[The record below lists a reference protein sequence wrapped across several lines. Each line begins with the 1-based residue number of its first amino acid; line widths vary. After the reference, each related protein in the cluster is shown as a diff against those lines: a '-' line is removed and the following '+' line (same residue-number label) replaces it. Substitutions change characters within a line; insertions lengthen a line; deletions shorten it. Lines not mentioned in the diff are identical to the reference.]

1 MRWFFV
7 AVASLA
13 VLGGILTLGAL
24 NLRRPQARLEAP
36 PSPDFDAVGML
47 ERFKAGLRIQ
57 TISYQPGSG
66 SDDSSF
72 ADFRSHLAQAY
83 PMTHEGLELERVSGH
98 TLLFRWPGSDPGLP
112 ATVLMAHQDVV
123 PVDPGSESQWVHP
136 PFGAVVEDGFIWARG
151 TLDDKLGLFSVLEAV
166 EVLLRDGFEP
176 RRTLYL
182 VFGHDEELGGPL
194 GASQVALLFA
204 SRGVEVG
211 LVLDEGGAITEGQV
225 PGVDQPVALVGV
237 AEKGYATLLLEV
249 TAAGG
254 HSSTPPAQTAIGILS
269 LAIGRLEAEPF
280 ESSLG
285 EVGRAFFEQG
295 LGPASSFGLQLVYG
309 NLWLFEPLLTA
320 FLQGVPSTAAM
331 VRTTTAA
338 TMIEAGTKENVLPTR
353 ATALVNFRILPG
365 ESLASVMNEVRRI
378 ISDDRVQVK
387 AIGHS
392 REPSESSSLDSVAW
406 DTLDRTI
413 REIFPRA
420 VVTPYLVLGGTDS
433 RYFRALCDCVYR
445 FLPVRL
451 GSDSMS
457 LIHGTNERV
466 PVASLSEAFRFYHRL
481 IINADAASL

>member
-1 MRWFFV
+1 MRGFFV

-24 NLRRPQARLEAP
+24 NLRRPQAWLEAP
-36 PSPDFDAVGML
+36 PSPDFDAVEML
-47 ERFKAGLRIQ
+47 ERFRAGLRIP

-66 SDDSSF
+66 KDDSSF
-72 ADFRSHLAQAY
+72 SDFRSHLARAY

-98 TLLFRWPGSDPGLP
+98 TLLFRWAGSEPGLP

-136 PFGAVVEDGFIWARG
+136 PFSAELEDGFIWARG
-151 TLDDKLGLFSVLEAV
+151 SLDDKFGLFSILEAV

-225 PGVDQPVALVGV
+225 PGVAQPVALVGV
-237 AEKGYATLLLEV
+237 AEKGYLTLRLEV
-249 TAAGG
+249 AADGG
-254 HSSTPPAQTAIGILS
+254 HSSAPPEQTAIGILS

-280 ESSLG
+280 ASSLG
-285 EVGRAFFEQG
+285 EVGRAFFERG

-309 NLWLFEPLLTA
+309 NLWLFEPILTA
-320 FLQGVPSTAAM
+320 FLEGVPSTAAM

-338 TMIEAGTKENVLPTR
+338 TMIEAGTKENVLPTQ
-353 ATALVNFRILPG
+353 AKALLNFRILPG
-365 ESLASVMNEVRRI
+365 ETQMSVMNEVRRI

-387 AIGHS
+387 AFGNS

-406 DTLDRTI
+406 GTLDRTI

-420 VVTPYLVLGGTDS
+420 VVAPYLVLGGTDS
-433 RYFRALCDCVYR
+433 RYFRTLCDCVYR

-457 LIHGTNERV
+457 LVHGTNERV
-466 PVASLSEAFRFYHRL
+466 PVASLTEAFRFYHRL
-481 IINADAASL
+481 IVNADAAAL